1 MSFAKIIVTIVKICF
16 VSDSYVR
23 ENIAVFRKEI
33 L

>member
-1 MSFAKIIVTIVKICF
+1 MSFAKIIATIVKRYF

-23 ENIAVFRKEI
+23 GNIAVFRKEI